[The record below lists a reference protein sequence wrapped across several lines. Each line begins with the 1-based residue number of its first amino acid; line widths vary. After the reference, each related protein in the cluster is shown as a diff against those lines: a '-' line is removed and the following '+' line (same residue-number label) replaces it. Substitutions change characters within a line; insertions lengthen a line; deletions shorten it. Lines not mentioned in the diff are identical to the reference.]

1 MTAKAKRTAP
11 RKAVKPPSERQTL
24 SNRAARRAILEQQE
38 RQRARPVFPEP
49 ESDECYRP

>member
-11 RKAVKPPSERQTL
+11 RKTRKPEPARQTL
-24 SNRAARRAILEQQE
+24 SNRAARLAILEQQE